1 MASKYVDVTAIMQVI
16 GCVYNNPQILEFED
30 RYTITDEDFPDEF
43 HRTVFGAIY
52 KIYELGAKTITLE
65 NLADFLSSRPKSA
78 AIYKKNDG
86 DKWLLKVADVASQL
100 SFDFYYNRLK
110 KMTLLRAYDNYGVDV
125 SDIYDPDNILD
136 IKKKQLQE
144 DLLDN
149 SSLEEIADRVDRKIS
164 DIRLKYVDDTTG
176 EAIQAGKGVLQLI
189 QKFKD
194 HPEVGVPL
202 YGRLVNTV
210 TRGARLKKFYLRSAA
225 TGIGK
230 TRSMIADACNIACNK
245 IYDESFGWI
254 KNGTSEPTLFITTEQ
269 ELEEIQ
275 TMMLAFLSNV
285 NEEHI
290 INGEYEGDE
299 EERVI
304 KAGEILESSPLYVE
318 ELPDFSLKDVENTI
332 KKNIRDHDVKYIFHD
347 YIHTSLKI
355 LEEITKRSGG
365 VKLREDNILFM
376 LSNKLKDI
384 CNQYGVFIMSATQ
397 LNGDYQEAKTPDQNL
412 LRGAKSIADKID
424 YGSILLSVK
433 EEDIDAL
440 DSILSSNIFEKPT
453 IKMSVY
459 KNRRGRYKGIIMW
472 CKADLGT
479 CRIQPMFCTTYD
491 YELINMDDIKIIV
504 EKGAWDDDEE

>member
-30 RYTITDEDFPDEF
+30 KYTITDEDFPDEF

-86 DKWLLKVADVASQL
+86 DKWLLKVSDVASQL

>member
-1 MASKYVDVTAIMQVI
+1 MASKYVDVTAIMQVV
-16 GCVYNNPQILEFED
+16 GCIYNNPQILEFED
-30 RYTITDEDFPDEF
+30 KYTITDEDFPDEF